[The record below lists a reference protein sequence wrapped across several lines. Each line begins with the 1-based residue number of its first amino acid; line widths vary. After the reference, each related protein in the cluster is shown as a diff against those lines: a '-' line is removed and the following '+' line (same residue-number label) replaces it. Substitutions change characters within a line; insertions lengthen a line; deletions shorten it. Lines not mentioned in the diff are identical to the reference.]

1 MITSITNLVCEKLV
15 AIDKKLN
22 YLQGILL
29 LGLLTV
35 QIILKITILWKKVFV
50 KMLQN
55 SQGNICV
62 GVSFLL
68 MVCGLQ
74 L

>member
-15 AIDKKLN
+15 PIDKKLN

>member
-22 YLQGILL
+22 YLQGVLL

>member
-50 KMLQN
+50 KILQN

>member
-1 MITSITNLVCEKLV
+1 MITSITNHVCEKLV

-50 KMLQN
+50 KILQN

>member
-68 MVCGLQ
+68 MVCDLQ